1 MFSKLVI
8 SAIVFLTFASVALCA
23 LQQYRV
29 EGRLMYRAP
38 DGSVLP
44 AAHVT
49 AQIYDRDIPP
59 DRDDLLAVA
68 LTDGEGMI
76 SAEFAAQPHQDIY
89 VRFVPAN
96 SSWKVTDSG
105 GSMYQWHTLVF
116 WDSVEEGKTCTV
128 TLGTFVVGRPES
140 DTADTPP
147 EETYESVGA
156 LWIFEAVRKANDF
169 CTRHGIA
176 LSRGDKQIRL
186 IWPSE
191 KGETCSV
198 GVDIHVAP
206 HRAGHRDIIIHEI
219 GHILMSTY
227 SRIPRG
233 AGGRHR
239 IDKSYNEQLAWS
251 EGWATFFAACVL
263 YEDGEAEPMLHN
275 FGGGISIEDIPESIP
290 TGDRNEMRVAAALW
304 DLYDVVQDGSDNIG
318 IHFADIWEVL
328 AESRG
333 RPVSGFRQFALLLVR
348 HSFTDERIIR
358 GIQKTL
364 AHNSIHYE
372 LEELLRARRQ

>member
-1 MFSKLVI
+1 
-8 SAIVFLTFASVALCA
+8 
-23 LQQYRV
+23 
-29 EGRLMYRAP
+29 MYRAP

-44 AAHVT
+44 AAGVT

-68 LTDGEGMI
+68 LTDSEGMI
-76 SAEFAAQPHQDIY
+76 SAEFATQPYQDIY
-89 VRFVPAN
+89 VRFVSAN

-105 GSMYQWHTLVF
+105 GAMYQWHTPVF
-116 WDSVEEGKTCTV
+116 WDSNEEGKTCTI

-140 DTADTPP
+140 DTADTSS
-147 EETYESVGA
+147 EGIYESVGA
-156 LWIFEAVRKANDF
+156 LWIFDAVRKANDF
-169 CTRHGIA
+169 CIGHGIK
-176 LSRGDKQIRL
+176 LSHGDKQVHL
-186 IWPSE
+186 IWPSG
-191 KGETCSV
+191 KGATFSV
-198 GVDIHVAP
+198 GGVVHVAI
-206 HRAGHRDIIIHEI
+206 HQAGHRDIIIHEI
-219 GHILMSTY
+219 GHVLMSRY

-239 IDKSYNEQLAWS
+239 IDKRYNEQLAWS

-263 YEDGEAEPMLHN
+263 YEDRETEPTLHN
-275 FGGGISIEDIPESIP
+275 FGGGISIEDIPGRIP

-304 DLYDVVQDGSDNIG
+304 DLYDVAQDGSDNIG

-333 RPVSGFRQFALLLVR
+333 RPVSGFRRFVLLLVR

-358 GIQKTL
+358 SIHKAL
-364 AHNSIHYE
+364 ANNSIHYE
-372 LEELLRARRQ
+372 LEDLLRARRKQSRYQLK